1 MVSNNLVRITSTAKA
16 FFATLFSALCG
27 ALLQAPTLL
36 RRGLNRSLAAWLSIM
51 ALIVLASAQPSA
63 YGLEF
68 PMASRIVIPDSV
80 DLAVQPTSTAAL
92 FSQLRTGV
100 NISSNELALVSL
112 ASTLVEKARTA
123 TGAQAAAR
131 EIMANEYGW
140 NLREYGCLKTLWTA
154 ESHWNYKAHNYSS
167 GAHGIAQALPATKME
182 IISVDWRTNPVTQ
195 IRWGLHYIDVR
206 YSTPCKALSHFKNR
220 RSY

>member
-1 MVSNNLVRITSTAKA
+1 MARSLILARAVLT
-16 FFATLFSALCG
+16 TLSSAL
-27 ALLQAPTLL
+27 LKAPTLL
-36 RRGLNRSLAAWLSIM
+36 RRGLNRSTAAWLSAM
-51 ALIVLASAQPSA
+51 ALIVLAGAQPSA
-63 YGLEF
+63 YGMEF
-68 PMASRIVIPDSV
+68 PMATKIVIPDSV
-80 DLAVQPTSTAAL
+80 DLSVQPTSTAAL
-92 FSQLRTGV
+92 FSQFRTGV

-112 ASTLVEKARTA
+112 ASSMVEKARTSN
-123 TGAQAAAR
+123 GAQAAAR

-140 NLREYGCLKTLWTA
+140 NLQQYGCLKTLWNY

-182 IISVDWRTNPVTQ
+182 IISMDWRTNPLTQ

-206 YSTPCKALSHFKNR
+206 YSTPCKALAHFKSR